1 MDDCLRPEELRLS
14 HHCNTGPG
22 MSALG
27 HKRTFAPQQAMCALH
42 PKADMCGA
50 TRDVCYGPIADM
62 GALGLPRPNADVS

>member
-42 PKADMCGA
+42 PKATCAVQLGMSA
-50 TRDVCYGPIADM
+50 M
-62 GALGLPRPNADVS
+62 GQ